1 MARVSA
7 LGLGVIAMSDERL
20 SVLFLCT
27 GNSARSQMAE
37 AILRQLS
44 HNQIDVYSAGS
55 VPRPEVHPVAKM
67 VLEKKYGIDTGIL
80 YPKSLDGFVNRS
92 FDYVITVCDRAAE
105 TCPIFPGD
113 PERVHWSFEDPAAV
127 QGDVEQRRAFED
139 VATGLAGRLRIW
151 LSLPEVSRRL
161 KG

>member
-1 MARVSA
+1 MPDR
-7 LGLGVIAMSDERL
+7 RL

-44 HNQIDVYSAGS
+44 ANAIDVCSAGS
-55 VPRPEVHPVAKM
+55 APQPDVHPLARQT
-67 VLEKKYGIDTGIL
+67 LQSKYGVDTSDL
-80 YPKSLDGFVNRS
+80 HPKPLNQFLGRE

-105 TCPIFPGD
+105 SCPVFPGD
-113 PERVHWSFEDPAAV
+113 PQRIHWSFEDPAAV
-127 QGDVEQRRAFED
+127 RGEVEQRRAFEH

-161 KG
+161 KQ

>member
-1 MARVSA
+1 MPDR
-7 LGLGVIAMSDERL
+7 RL

-44 HNQIDVYSAGS
+44 TNAIDVFSAGS
-55 VPRPEVHPVAKM
+55 APQTDVHPLARKT
-67 VLEKKYGIDTGIL
+67 LESKYGVDTSDL
-80 YPKSLDGFVNRS
+80 HPKSLNQFLGRQ

-105 TCPIFPGD
+105 SCPAFPGD
-113 PERVHWSFEDPAAV
+113 PQRIHWSFEDPAAV
-127 QGDVEQRRAFED
+127 QGEVEQRRAFEH

-151 LSLPEVSRRL
+151 LSLPDVSRRL
-161 KG
+161 KT